1 MSRREELLA
10 AAAFNALI
18 RLPERERLLAIMH
31 FVMGMA
37 PRAIAAAIG
46 LTARSVST
54 AIGRT
59 KVKLRSQAEEIAA
72 VADVAT
78 DFDPQSLRG

>member
-10 AAAFNALI
+10 DAAFNALI

-54 AIGRT
+54 AIG
-59 KVKLRSQAEEIAA
+59 
-72 VADVAT
+72 
-78 DFDPQSLRG
+78 